1 MPGTSDVVDARSHI
15 MDALSNRRSRARR
28 RSCLRLGA
36 LLRTTAAGAVEPRAR
51 EEIRVG
57 VSVPRLFELLYCH
70 VFQELSN
77 KKEEKTYKTWLVKN
91 WVRVFVS
98 WRNLDSV
105 GDVSMSEGLTLK
117 RSTRVHGAQH
127 ESRRFKTLVSRQY

>member
-1 MPGTSDVVDARSHI
+1 MLRAEVERPRCARRAPDTCGIRLEESWRTLAPLARLLSFLVVTGDSGVPGTSDVVDARSHI

-77 KKEEKTYKTWLVKN
+77 KK
-91 WVRVFVS
+91 
-98 WRNLDSV
+98 
-105 GDVSMSEGLTLK
+105 
-117 RSTRVHGAQH
+117 
-127 ESRRFKTLVSRQY
+127 